1 MKKTGEGRSTVHGV
15 VFDIFVPKRFPAKW
29 TPVRVKK
36 TRQNKNR
43 EPRSDSIGAEKAL
56 GGRGGQGRENRLG
69 RMGDDGEQRPRRSA
83 RRAFALLPVPDG
95 LDRHAKPCG
104 EFK

>member
-36 TRQNKNR
+36 TRQNKIQ
-43 EPRSDSIGAEKAL
+43 S
-56 GGRGGQGRENRLG
+56 
-69 RMGDDGEQRPRRSA
+69 
-83 RRAFALLPVPDG
+83 PVPIQSERGSVQKADTDKIAPNQG
-95 LDRHAKPCG
+95 DRG
-104 EFK
+104 